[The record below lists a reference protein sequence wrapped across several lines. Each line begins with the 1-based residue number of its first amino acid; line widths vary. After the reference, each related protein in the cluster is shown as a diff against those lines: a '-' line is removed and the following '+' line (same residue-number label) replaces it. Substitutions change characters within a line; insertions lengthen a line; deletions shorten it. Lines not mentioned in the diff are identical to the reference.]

1 MDRADADPEP
11 RRGGVA
17 ADRLGSRERRIDSL
31 DPKPFAKLAYRTMV
45 QALPST
51 GCTAFGST
59 SLPVEA
65 AIKAADQSA
74 KADDEIR
81 QALCRKLAE
90 ARYEAS

>member
-1 MDRADADPEP
+1 ML
-11 RRGGVA
+11 G
-17 ADRLGSRERRIDSL
+17 DRLHDLRDDNHGGCST
-31 DPKPFAKLAYRTMV
+31 RTVV

-81 QALCRKLAE
+81 QALCRE
-90 ARYEAS
+90 ARGSVHRINILGYTRQGFGLRA